1 MDSDC
6 LRKNEDFS
14 ASSEPIFKIPDAMYR
29 EIDALSTFGAL
40 IDQTFAPH
48 GPQTPPVV
56 IWLLGQNND
65 KVFIYYKKTK
75 LYRYIN
81 TNWGRLNSDYKR

>member
-1 MDSDC
+1 MESDC
-6 LRKNEDFS
+6 LRKNDDFS
-14 ASSEPIFKIPDAMYR
+14 ASSEPIFKIPDAMCR
-29 EIDALSTFGAL
+29 KIDTLSIFGAL

-48 GPQTPPVV
+48 GPQPPPVV

-75 LYRYIN
+75 LYPVGFEPTSMPLRVD
-81 TNWGRLNSDYKR
+81 T

>member
-65 KVFIYYKKTK
+65 KIHKYFY
-75 LYRYIN
+75 L
-81 TNWGRLNSDYKR
+81 L